1 MECMGCYDGQKIWK
15 EVIAVLDMSI
25 DLERGVYIS
34 MISCRMVNHI
44 GSTLWGPMGVQANHS
59 NLTRAAT
66 WWRCYTVL
74 ILWSNHAYNILKY

>member
-44 GSTLWGPMGVQANHS
+44 GSTLWGSRQTIPTSLELPHGGV
-59 NLTRAAT
+59 
-66 WWRCYTVL
+66 V
-74 ILWSNHAYNILKY
+74 ILC